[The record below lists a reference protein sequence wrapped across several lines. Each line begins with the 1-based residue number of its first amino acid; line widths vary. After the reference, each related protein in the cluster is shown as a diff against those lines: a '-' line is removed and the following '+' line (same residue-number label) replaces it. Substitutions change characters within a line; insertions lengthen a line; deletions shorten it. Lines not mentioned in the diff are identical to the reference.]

1 MKKSLYILS
10 AFAAVISCAPQELTS
25 PQDVPYGSEISLN
38 ASFEDIQ
45 TKTTLVGRTK
55 VYWVPG
61 DEIKVFAGSS
71 SARFSTDIDDI
82 YTTCRFTGNVAAAD
96 KYYALYPFMEDASFD
111 GKVIKATVPAVQTA
125 KEGNVS
131 NGLLFSAGV
140 SSKNGDILFRNL
152 LSGVS
157 FTLKSG
163 DVKYVELKGNGG
175 EMIAGGINVS
185 IDDNSVKT
193 EASGSGDTVIRLLPP
208 GGGTF
213 TPGAQYYIMCI
224 PNVFKK
230 GLTLEMTNSEDCVAT
245 LSIDR
250 PIELNR
256 STFGFRALADDGL
269 VYAGGGFPEGEVPP
283 DNEIWYTTL
292 ATKPVPARINDQAG
306 QTLVSHTFNK
316 GLGVLRFS
324 GPVTSFDGLMYP
336 YDSATS
342 NDSFRMSGLLL
353 PDCVEY
359 IGEGIFNYFREIRE
373 FRIPAALKEAGGS
386 AFTNLFGPSL
396 ERFTGHH
403 VTDDGRCVIID
414 GVLYGFAPV
423 GVTSYEIP
431 SGVRKL
437 QAGVCANSTE
447 LKSMVLPDGLEVIDD
462 ACFYRSGLES
472 VTIPASVHTMAHYA
486 FMNCD
491 NLRNLLGDSQ
501 FISPDRKFLFDPHYI
516 MLPNIIV
523 FFAGKDDTSYTIP
536 DWIRGIDNYSFIN
549 CKKLRS
555 LTLPDSIEGV
565 GFTAFDGC
573 DNLEALYGKNIS
585 SDHKGIL
592 SAKKELLYLLP
603 TIDADYVIP
612 DEVTALGENL
622 FASRQNLH
630 SVWMGDQVT
639 TIGSHAFSYC
649 HSLKSVTLSAN
660 LVRFTGYNA
669 FEACDALESVY
680 VRSVVP
686 PSNPDPSYTINPGL
700 KVYVP
705 SGSYTLYSRS
715 ADWKK
720 YATVMEPYDYT
731 DLPEPGFY
739 ISSDYSAEGEVTV
752 YQKAS
757 EGRGIDLV
765 LMGDAY
771 TDKDVASGKY
781 RRDMESCVEQYFAVE
796 PQKSFRNL
804 YNIYFVTAVS
814 ATEGYEHGGQSLGT
828 DMAAG
833 TQVIGNDPK
842 CFELARLAVPDEE
855 RMQEVLVLIC
865 VNQADDCPKRYGGT
879 CYMYDP
885 DDWAGST
892 YGRGPSLVYF
902 TKLDDSFENTGYVLR
917 HECGHGFGKL
927 HDEYYYPGSIYREE
941 KERLTTYS
949 AYGWYANVDLT
960 SDPSKVK
967 WSVFLSD
974 ERYKYDELGV
984 YEGGATF
991 QYGVWRPSLNSIM
1004 NDNTGRFN
1012 APSRYAIWYRLHKLA
1027 YGDSWNG
1034 SFEDFVAYDAI
1045 NRKGA
1050 PAGSKPKANKVELQ
1064 QQRLHP
1070 PVATGRT
1077 WREAVRH

>member
-96 KYYALYPFMEDASFD
+96 RYYALYPYMEDASFD

-292 ATKPVPARINDQAG
+292 DNKSLIAKVNEQGG
-306 QTLVSHTFNK
+306 QTLVSHTFSK
-316 GLGVLRFS
+316 GMGVLRFS
-324 GPVTSFDGLMYP
+324 GPVTRFDGLLYA
-336 YDSATS
+336 YDNATT
-342 NDSFRMSGLLL
+342 DDLLRVSGLLL
-353 PDCVEY
+353 PDSVEY
-359 IGEGIFNYFREIRE
+359 IGDGVFGFFREIKE
-373 FRIPAALKEAGGS
+373 FRIPAALKEAGNS
-386 AFTNLFGPSL
+386 AFTNRFGPSL

-472 VTIPASVHTMAHYA
+472 VTIPASVRSMAHYA

-491 NLRNLLGDSQ
+491 ELRNLLGDSQ

-585 SDHKGIL
+585 SDHKGIM

-705 SGSYTLYSRS
+705 SGSYMLYSRS

-720 YATVMEPYDYT
+720 YAEVMEPYEYS
-731 DLPEPGFY
+731 DLPDPGFY

-828 DMAAG
+828 DMASG

-865 VNQADDCPKRYGGT
+865 VNQADDYPKRYGGT

-902 TKLDDSFENTGYVLR
+902 TKLDNSFENTGYVLR

-1034 SFEDFVAYDAI
+1034 AFEDFVAYDAI
-1045 NRKGA
+1045 NRMTA
-1050 PAGSKPKANKVELQ
+1050 PAGSKPRPNRVERQ
-1064 QQRLHP
+1064 HSELHP
-1070 PVATGRT
+1070 PVVTGRT